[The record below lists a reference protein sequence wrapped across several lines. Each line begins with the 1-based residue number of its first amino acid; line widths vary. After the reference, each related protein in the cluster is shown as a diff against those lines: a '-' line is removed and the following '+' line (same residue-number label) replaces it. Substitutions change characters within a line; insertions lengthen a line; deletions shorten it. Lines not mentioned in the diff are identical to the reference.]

1 MSLKWTVCNENKSV
15 QEKFVPKNEL
25 LSRVEGTSFSS
36 DWWLLCLY
44 LISLYF
50 AVFYGTME
58 FEDTRGFLS
67 PNVSVL
73 RRSSYNWRAHFQNSL
88 SPVLALGECRLQIY
102 HFFQSAVPKLSPKSG
117 LSECWKCALHCCHC
131 HCHSRCQRVQL
142 TRHMTSHPAVNCVI
156 VACQSSPTQLPFID
170 WIIWS
175 VAGAFTRK
183 CDWSWFVQTFSSAA
197 N

>member
-1 MSLKWTVCNENKSV
+1 MSVNDIFVFCRILWYDGVWGYQGVYVSECLSSAPFKLQLKSTFPKLTQSSFGTGWV
-15 QEKFVPKNEL
+15 QTAN
-25 LSRVEGTSFSS
+25 LS
-36 DWWLLCLY
+36 
-44 LISLYF
+44 
-50 AVFYGTME
+50 
-58 FEDTRGFLS
+58 
-67 PNVSVL
+67 
-73 RRSSYNWRAHFQNSL
+73 
-88 SPVLALGECRLQIY
+88 
-102 HFFQSAVPKLSPKSG
+102 FFQSAVPKLSPKSV
-117 LSECWKCALHCCHC
+117 LSEFWKCALPCCHC
-131 HCHSRCQRVQL
+131 HCHCRCQRVQL